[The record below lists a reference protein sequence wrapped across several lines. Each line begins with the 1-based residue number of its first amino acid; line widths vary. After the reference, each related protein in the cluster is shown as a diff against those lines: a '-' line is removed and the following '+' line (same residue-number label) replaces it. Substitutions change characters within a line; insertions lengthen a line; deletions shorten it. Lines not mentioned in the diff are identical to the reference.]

1 LQSGTSTTDVFPVNL
16 DSVDEIIT
24 PKDFDSLKLSIHS
37 SLLTCF
43 GVAYMDIEEFEDL
56 FFWISQNIDNSCQI
70 TNNFHY
76 HKLHF
81 RNGCEEDEIT
91 VEILASINKYNLV
104 IEEKSHGEIYG
115 VTDF

>member
-37 SLLTCF
+37 RHYQKQFIGSAIAHVQTDFMIMSNSLLTCF

-76 HKLHF
+76 HKLH
-81 RNGCEEDEIT
+81 
-91 VEILASINKYNLV
+91 
-104 IEEKSHGEIYG
+104 
-115 VTDF
+115 